1 MNTVEIKAKLEN
13 VFKSLPISRE
23 QKEAL
28 FDIYIELMNAAIEGI
43 NPDMTQYAKKADAE
57 QCIYDIPSSA
67 FNWDV
72 SGGLLRIT
80 YKRKNE
86 KTFKES
92 YTIPTFKGTNGEA
105 KSGTGLVPFAET
117 TDKDKFL
124 KGDGTWGI
132 PTDTKYNAA
141 TKEALG
147 LVKQAATIAPLES
160 EDEIAT
166 VISTVNTLIANLKS
180 AGIISNS

>member
-28 FDIYIELMNAAIEGI
+28 FDIYIDLMNTAIEGI
-43 NPDMTQYAKKADAE
+43 NPDMTQYAKKSE
-57 QCIYDIPSSA
+57 I
-67 FNWDV
+67 V
-72 SGGLLRIT
+72 T
-80 YKRKNE
+80 Y
-86 KTFKES
+86 T
-92 YTIPTFKGTNGEA
+92 
-105 KSGTGLVPFAET
+105 
-117 TDKDKFL
+117 
-124 KGDGTWGI
+124 
-132 PTDTKYNAA
+132 AA

-147 LVKQAATIAPLES
+147 LVKQAATITPLEN